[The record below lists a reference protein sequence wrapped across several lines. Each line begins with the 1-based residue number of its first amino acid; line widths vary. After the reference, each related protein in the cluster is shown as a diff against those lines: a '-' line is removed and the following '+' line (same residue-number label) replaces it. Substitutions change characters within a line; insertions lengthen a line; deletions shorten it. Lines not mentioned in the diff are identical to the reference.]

1 MIFWNKQ
8 ICCNGYDQIFME
20 TRFEQQEKALQAQSA
35 QIQHSESQA
44 FI

>member
-1 MIFWNKQ
+1 
-8 ICCNGYDQIFME
+8 ME

-44 FI
+44 FIWKYIDLFKFKG